1 MHDFS
6 MAQYVVVLI
15 VPFLLAV
22 TLHELAHGWVAN
34 RFGDG
39 TAREAG
45 RLTLNPLR
53 HLDLLGSLVVPMMLF
68 ISHAPFLFGW
78 AKPVPVSFA
87 RLHRPKQDMVWVALA
102 GPAANLAIAV
112 ASAGVL
118 RGLGVLDPHIAQH
131 AGGGSII
138 LVPLYW
144 MAFLSLRINIALAV
158 FNCLPLPPL
167 DGGRVLVGVLP
178 IRAAMRVARVEP
190 YGFFIVIALL
200 AAGIVP
206 KLILPPIHFLI
217 ALLS

>member
-1 MHDFS
+1 MHGFS

-68 ISHAPFLFGW
+68 ITHAPFLFGW

-102 GPAANLAIAV
+102 
-112 ASAGVL
+112 VL
-118 RGLGVLDPHIAQH
+118 
-131 AGGGSII
+131 
-138 LVPLYW
+138 
-144 MAFLSLRINIALAV
+144 
-158 FNCLPLPPL
+158 
-167 DGGRVLVGVLP
+167 
-178 IRAAMRVARVEP
+178 
-190 YGFFIVIALL
+190 
-200 AAGIVP
+200 
-206 KLILPPIHFLI
+206 
-217 ALLS
+217 

>member
-1 MHDFS
+1 MHTFS
-6 MAQYVVVLI
+6 TPQYLAVLV

-22 TLHELAHGWVAN
+22 TLHEVAHGWVAD
-34 RFGDG
+34 RFGDP

-53 HLDLLGSLVVPMMLF
+53 HLDPLGVLALVITHM
-68 ISHAPFLFGW
+68 FGW
-78 AKPVPVSFA
+78 AKPVPVNPL
-87 RLHRPKQDMVWVALA
+87 RLRRPKQDMVWVALA

-112 ASAGVL
+112 ASAVVL
-118 RGLGVLDPHIAQH
+118 RGLAILDPHIAQH
-131 AGGGSII
+131 AAGASGSLI

-144 MAFLSLRINIALAV
+144 MAFVSLRINVALAV

-178 IRAAMRVARVEP
+178 IGAARRGARIEA
-190 YGFFIVIALL
+190 YGFFIMIALL

-206 KLILPPIHFLI
+206 KLILPPIQFLT

>member
-1 MHDFS
+1 MHTFS
-6 MAQYVVVLI
+6 QVQFLALLV

-22 TLHELAHGWVAN
+22 TLHELAHGWVAD
-34 RFGDG
+34 RFGDP

-53 HLDLLGSLVVPMMLF
+53 HLDPLGVLALVITQM
-68 ISHAPFLFGW
+68 FGW
-78 AKPVPVSFA
+78 AKPVPVNPL
-87 RLHRPKQDMVWVALA
+87 RLRHPKQDMVWVALA

-112 ASAGVL
+112 ASAVVL
-118 RGLGVLDPHIAQH
+118 RGLTILDPHITRH
-131 AGGGSII
+131 AGGGSDSLI

-144 MAFLSLRINIALAV
+144 MAFLSLRINVALAV
-158 FNCLPLPPL
+158 FNCFPLPPL

-178 IRAAMRVARVEP
+178 IGAARRVARIEP
-190 YGFFIVIALL
+190 YGFFILIALL

-217 ALLS
+217 SLLS

>member
-1 MHDFS
+1 MHAFS
-6 MAQYVVVLI
+6 MPQYLAVLV

-22 TLHELAHGWVAN
+22 TLHEVAHGWVAD
-34 RFGDG
+34 RLGDP

-53 HLDLLGSLVVPMMLF
+53 HLDPLGVLALVITQM
-68 ISHAPFLFGW
+68 FGW
-78 AKPVPVSFA
+78 AKPVPVNPL
-87 RLHRPKQDMVWVALA
+87 RLRRPKQDMVWVALA

-112 ASAGVL
+112 ASAVVL

-131 AGGGSII
+131 AGGGGGSLI

-144 MAFLSLRINIALAV
+144 MAFLSLRINVALAV

-178 IRAAMRVARVEP
+178 MAAARRVARVEP

-200 AAGIVP
+200 VAGIVP